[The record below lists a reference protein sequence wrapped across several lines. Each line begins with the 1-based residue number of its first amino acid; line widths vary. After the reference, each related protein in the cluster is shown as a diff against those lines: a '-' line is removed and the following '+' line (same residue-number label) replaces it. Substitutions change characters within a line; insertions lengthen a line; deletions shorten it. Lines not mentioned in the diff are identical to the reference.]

1 MMVEN
6 GRDGTASRGGMSVWL
21 ARRSQRNAPHPS
33 PAATTISVTG
43 FWSALRPNLLNL
55 WRALPRVA
63 SSSRLHR
70 FHGL

>member
-1 MMVEN
+1 ME
-6 GRDGTASRGGMSVWL
+6 DWTALRGGNSVWL

-43 FWSALRPNLLNL
+43 FWPALRPNLLNL

-70 FHGL
+70 LRGL

>member
-70 FHGL
+70 LRGL